1 MEESSRNVLG
11 LIVIVGI
18 VILLLIRN
26 QQFKKKHP
34 LKAEFVNQ
42 TWQKTPGGMRLS
54 GYHDKEMNQYF
65 NRKGWLIAG
74 ILAIIALVIRLLK

>member
-11 LIVIVGI
+11 LIVIAGL
-18 VILLLIRN
+18 VILLIAKNR
-26 QQFKKKHP
+26 QFKKKEP

-42 TWQKTPGGMRLS
+42 TWQKPSAGMRVS
-54 GYHDKEMNQYF
+54 GYSDKEMNQYS

-74 ILAIIALVIRLLK
+74 ILAIIALIIRLLK